1 MTGLTDWA
9 PNAHALVVHLPIGLL
24 VTAFAA
30 ELATLLR
37 SRPEPVATVST
48 ALYAAGWLTLA
59 AAYLTGRAAA
69 PEVYTPGLAVPV
81 VDRHWTLAL
90 WCLLYF
96 GALTAGRLWVLGVPG
111 RPARAGG
118 TGGTSEPGSRAGQV
132 GQVKGPARA
141 GGAGG
146 TSEGQAATRR
156 GAAHLA
162 FGAAGLAGLL
172 LLAATAELG
181 GRLVYQYGVG
191 VAAPLAE

>member
-1 MTGLTDWA
+1 MTGLVDWA
-9 PNAHALVVHLPIGLL
+9 PNAHALIVHLPIGLL
-24 VTAFAA
+24 VTAFAT
-30 ELATLLR
+30 ELVALLR
-37 SRPEPVATVST
+37 RRPEPVASVST

-81 VDRHWTLAL
+81 VDRHWTVAL

-96 GALTAGRLWVLGVPG
+96 GALTAGRLWVMGVPG
-111 RPARAGG
+111 RPAPAGG
-118 TGGTSEPGSRAGQV
+118 TGETPA
-132 GQVKGPARA
+132 GPA
-141 GGAGG
+141 
-146 TSEGQAATRR
+146 TTRR
-156 GAAHLA
+156 RVAHLA
-162 FGAAGLAGLL
+162 FGAAGLTGLL

>member
-1 MTGLTDWA
+1 MTGLVDWA
-9 PNAHALVVHLPIGLL
+9 PNAHALIVHLPIGLL
-24 VTAFAA
+24 VAAFAA
-30 ELATLLR
+30 ELVALPR
-37 SRPEPVATVST
+37 RRPETVATVST

-81 VDRHWTLAL
+81 VDRHWTWAL

-118 TGGTSEPGSRAGQV
+118 TGETPA
-132 GQVKGPARA
+132 GPAV
-141 GGAGG
+141 
-146 TSEGQAATRR
+146 TRR
-156 GAAHLA
+156 AAHLA

-191 VAAPLAE
+191 VAAPLVE

>member
-1 MTGLTDWA
+1 MTELVDWA
-9 PNAHALVVHLPIGLL
+9 PNAHALIVHLPIGLL
-24 VTAFAA
+24 VAAFAA
-30 ELATLLR
+30 ELVALLR
-37 SRPEPVATVST
+37 RRPETVATVST

-69 PEVYTPGLAVPV
+69 FEVYTPGLAVPV

-111 RPARAGG
+111 RTARVGG
-118 TGGTSEPGSRAGQV
+118 TGETPAG
-132 GQVKGPARA
+132 R
-141 GGAGG
+141 
-146 TSEGQAATRR
+146 AATRR
-156 GAAHLA
+156 RVAHLA

-191 VAAPLAE
+191 VAAPFVE

>member
-24 VTAFAA
+24 VTALAA
-30 ELATLLR
+30 ELVTLPR
-37 SRPEPVATVST
+37 RRPEPVATVST

-118 TGGTSEPGSRAGQV
+118 NGETPAGAVATG
-132 GQVKGPARA
+132 
-141 GGAGG
+141 
-146 TSEGQAATRR
+146 RR
-156 GAAHLA
+156 AAHLA

-191 VAAPLAE
+191 VAAPLVE

>member
-1 MTGLTDWA
+1 MTGLVDWA
-9 PNAHALVVHLPIGLL
+9 PNAHALIVHLPIGLL
-24 VTAFAA
+24 VAAFAA
-30 ELATLLR
+30 ELVALLR
-37 SRPEPVATVST
+37 RRPEPVATVST

-96 GALTAGRLWVLGVPG
+96 GALTAGRLWVLGISG
-111 RPARAGG
+111 RPRAGG
-118 TGGTSEPGSRAGQV
+118 TGETPAGAV
-132 GQVKGPARA
+132 
-141 GGAGG
+141 
-146 TSEGQAATRR
+146 ATRGR
-156 GAAHLA
+156 AAHLA

>member
-1 MTGLTDWA
+1 MTGLVDWA
-9 PNAHALVVHLPIGLL
+9 PNAHALIVHLPIGLL
-24 VTAFAA
+24 VAAFAA
-30 ELATLLR
+30 ELVALLR
-37 SRPEPVATVST
+37 RRPETVATVST

-111 RPARAGG
+111 RTARVGG
-118 TGGTSEPGSRAGQV
+118 TGETPA
-132 GQVKGPARA
+132 GPAV
-141 GGAGG
+141 
-146 TSEGQAATRR
+146 TRR
-156 GAAHLA
+156 AAHLA

-191 VAAPLAE
+191 VAAPLVE

>member
-1 MTGLTDWA
+1 MTGLTDWT

-24 VTAFAA
+24 ITAFAA
-30 ELATLLR
+30 ELLALLR
-37 SRPEPVATVST
+37 RRPEPIATVST

-69 PEVYTPGLAVPV
+69 SEVYTPDLAAPV

-96 GALTAGRLWVLGVPG
+96 GALTAGRLWVLGIPG

-118 TGGTSEPGSRAGQV
+118 AGETPAGGAGET
-132 GQVKGPARA
+132 RA
-141 GGAGG
+141 GGAGETPAG
-146 TSEGQAATRR
+146 AAATRR
-156 GAAHLA
+156 RAARLA

-191 VAAPLAE
+191 VTAPTTE

>member
-9 PNAHALVVHLPIGLL
+9 PNAHALIVHLPIGLL

-30 ELATLLR
+30 ELVALMR
-37 SRPEPVATVST
+37 RRPEPVATVST

-69 PEVYTPGLAVPV
+69 PEIYTPGLAVPV

-96 GALTAGRLWVLGVPG
+96 GALTAGRLWVLGIPG
-111 RPARAGG
+111 RLARAGG
-118 TGGTSEPGSRAGQV
+118 TGETPA
-132 GQVKGPARA
+132 GPAA
-141 GGAGG
+141 
-146 TSEGQAATRR
+146 SRR
-156 GAAHLA
+156 RAAHLA

>member
-1 MTGLTDWA
+1 MTGLVDWA
-9 PNAHALVVHLPIGLL
+9 PNAHALIVHLPIGLL

-30 ELATLLR
+30 ELVALLR
-37 SRPEPVATVST
+37 RHPEPVATVST

-96 GALTAGRLWVLGVPG
+96 AALTAGRLWVLGIPG
-111 RPARAGG
+111 RPSRAGG
-118 TGGTSEPGSRAGQV
+118 TGETPAGAV
-132 GQVKGPARA
+132 
-141 GGAGG
+141 
-146 TSEGQAATRR
+146 ATGRR
-156 GAAHLA
+156 AAHLA

-181 GRLVYQYGVG
+181 GRLVYRYGVG
-191 VAAPLAE
+191 VGTPLVE

>member
-1 MTGLTDWA
+1 MTGLVDWA
-9 PNAHALVVHLPIGLL
+9 PNAHALIVHLPIGLL

-30 ELATLLR
+30 ELVTLMR
-37 SRPEPVATVST
+37 RRPEPVAAVST

-118 TGGTSEPGSRAGQV
+118 P
-132 GQVKGPARA
+132 
-141 GGAGG
+141 GGA
-146 TSEGQAATRR
+146 SEGPAATRR

-181 GRLVYQYGVG
+181 GRLVYRYGVG

>member
-9 PNAHALVVHLPIGLL
+9 PNAHALIVHLPIGLL

-30 ELATLLR
+30 ELVALLR
-37 SRPEPVATVST
+37 RRPEPVASVST

-69 PEVYTPGLAVPV
+69 PEVYTPALAVPV

-90 WCLLYF
+90 WCLVYS
-96 GALTAGRLWVLGVPG
+96 GALTAGRLWVLGIPG
-111 RPARAGG
+111 RP
-118 TGGTSEPGSRAGQV
+118 P
-132 GQVKGPARA
+132 RA
-141 GGAGG
+141 GGAGETNAG
-146 TSEGQAATRR
+146 AIPRR
-156 GAAHLA
+156 RAAHLA

-181 GRLVYQYGVG
+181 GRLVYQFGVG
-191 VAAPLAE
+191 VAAPAAD

>member
-30 ELATLLR
+30 ELVALMR
-37 SRPEPVATVST
+37 RRPDPVATVST

-96 GALTAGRLWVLGVPG
+96 GTLTAGRLWVLGIPG
-111 RPARAGG
+111 RPPRAGD
-118 TGGTSEPGSRAGQV
+118 TGETHAGAV
-132 GQVKGPARA
+132 P
-141 GGAGG
+141 
-146 TSEGQAATRR
+146 RR
-156 GAAHLA
+156 RAAHLA

-191 VAAPLAE
+191 VAAPLVE

>member
-1 MTGLTDWA
+1 MTGLVDWA
-9 PNAHALVVHLPIGLL
+9 PNAHALIVHLPIGLL

-30 ELATLLR
+30 ELVVLLR
-37 SRPEPVATVST
+37 RRPEPVATVST

-111 RPARAGG
+111 RP
-118 TGGTSEPGSRAGQV
+118 P
-132 GQVKGPARA
+132 RA
-141 GGAGG
+141 GGASG
-146 TSEGQAATRR
+146 TSEGSAATRR
-156 GAAHLA
+156 RAAHLA

-181 GRLVYQYGVG
+181 GRLVYRYGVG

>member
-1 MTGLTDWA
+1 MTGLVDWA
-9 PNAHALVVHLPIGLL
+9 PNAHALIVHLPIGLL

-30 ELATLLR
+30 EIVALLR
-37 SRPEPVATVST
+37 RRPEPVATVST

-96 GALTAGRLWVLGVPG
+96 GTLTAGRLWVLGIPG
-111 RPARAGG
+111 RPRRAGG
-118 TGGTSEPGSRAGQV
+118 TGETPAGA
-132 GQVKGPARA
+132 GCDRPA
-141 GGAGG
+141 GGPLRA
-146 TSEGQAATRR
+146 RR
-156 GAAHLA
+156 GR
-162 FGAAGLAGLL
+162 GRGPVAAGRHRRARR
-172 LLAATAELG
+172 
-181 GRLVYQYGVG
+181 RLVYQYGVG

>member
-1 MTGLTDWA
+1 MTGLTDWT

-24 VTAFAA
+24 VAAFAA
-30 ELATLLR
+30 ELVALLR
-37 SRPEPVATVST
+37 RRPEPVATVST

-59 AAYLTGRAAA
+59 AAYFTGRAAA

-81 VDRHWTLAL
+81 VDRHWNVAL

-96 GALTAGRLWVLGVPG
+96 GALTAGRLWVLGIPG
-111 RPARAGG
+111 RPRAGG
-118 TGGTSEPGSRAGQV
+118 TGETPAGAV
-132 GQVKGPARA
+132 
-141 GGAGG
+141 
-146 TSEGQAATRR
+146 ATRR
-156 GAAHLA
+156 AAHLA

>member
-1 MTGLTDWA
+1 MTGLVDWA
-9 PNAHALVVHLPIGLL
+9 PNAHALIVHLPIGLL
-24 VTAFAA
+24 VAAFAA
-30 ELATLLR
+30 ELVALLR
-37 SRPEPVATVST
+37 RRPETVATVST

-59 AAYLTGRAAA
+59 AAYLSGRAAA

-81 VDRHWTLAL
+81 VDRHWTWAL

-118 TGGTSEPGSRAGQV
+118 TGETPA
-132 GQVKGPARA
+132 GPAPA
-141 GGAGG
+141 GP
-146 TSEGQAATRR
+146 AATRR
-156 GAAHLA
+156 RAAHLA
-162 FGAAGLAGLL
+162 LGAAGLAGLL

>member
-1 MTGLTDWA
+1 MIELIDWV
-9 PNAHALVVHLPIGLL
+9 PNAHALVVHLPVGLL
-24 VTAFAA
+24 VAAFAA
-30 ELATLLR
+30 ELVALLR

-48 ALYAAGWLTLA
+48 TLYAAGWLTLA
-59 AAYLTGRAAA
+59 VAYLTGRAAA

-96 GALTAGRLWVLGVPG
+96 GALTAGRLSVLGVPG
-111 RPARAGG
+111 RRPRPGG
-118 TGGTSEPGSRAGQV
+118 TGETPALAG
-132 GQVKGPARA
+132 
-141 GGAGG
+141 
-146 TSEGQAATRR
+146 ATRR
-156 GAAHLA
+156 RVAHLA

-191 VAAPLAE
+191 VAAPLVE

>member
-1 MTGLTDWA
+1 MTGLVDWM
-9 PNAHALVVHLPIGLL
+9 PNTHALIVHLPIGLL

-30 ELATLLR
+30 ELVALLR
-37 SRPEPVATVST
+37 RRPEPVATVST

-81 VDRHWTLAL
+81 VDRHWTWAL

-111 RPARAGG
+111 RPVSAGG
-118 TGGTSEPGSRAGQV
+118 TGETLS
-132 GQVKGPARA
+132 GP
-141 GGAGG
+141 
-146 TSEGQAATRR
+146 AATRR
-156 GAAHLA
+156 RVAHLA

-181 GRLVYQYGVG
+181 GRLVYEYGVG
-191 VAAPLAE
+191 VAAPRVE

>member
-30 ELATLLR
+30 ELVALLR
-37 SRPEPVATVST
+37 RRPEPVSTVST
-48 ALYAAGWLTLA
+48 ALYATGWLTLA

-81 VDRHWTLAL
+81 VDGHWSLAL

-96 GALTAGRLWVLGVPG
+96 GALTAARLWMMGVPG
-111 RPARAGG
+111 RPPRA
-118 TGGTSEPGSRAGQV
+118 S
-132 GQVKGPARA
+132 
-141 GGAGG
+141 GAGE
-146 TSEGQAATRR
+146 TPAQAVATRR
-156 GAAHLA
+156 RAAHLA

-191 VAAPLAE
+191 VSAPLAE